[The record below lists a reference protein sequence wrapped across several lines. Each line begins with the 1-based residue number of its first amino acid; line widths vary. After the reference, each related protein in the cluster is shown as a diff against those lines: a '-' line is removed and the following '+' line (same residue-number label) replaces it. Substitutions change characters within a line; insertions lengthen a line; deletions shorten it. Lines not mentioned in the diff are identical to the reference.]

1 MTTNTAA
8 LLRHLATII
17 GDIGNGHTYSSGQ
30 RCIWSGA
37 TTRMDRAC
45 VALATELGCGERWE
59 AVAAAVGAHAD
70 SLAPGLPEGWTDG
83 GVVDGADGETLYT
96 AYGPSCYYVRLDVR
110 PDGVTTR
117 SNGRAPPAVY
127 AYLLAQA
134 QGVGS

>member
-8 LLRHLATII
+8 LLRHLATIL
-17 GDIGNGHTYSSGQ
+17 DI
-30 RCIWSGA
+30 
-37 TTRMDRAC
+37 
-45 VALATELGCGERWE
+45 L
-59 AVAAAVGAHAD
+59 GAHRDANEGRD
-70 SLAPGLPEGWTDG
+70 VWPSGLAFAGDRLGVAMGLDIEATWQEVATALRAHAEALAPGLPEGWSDG

-127 AYLLAQA
+127 AYLLARA

>member
-45 VALATELGCGERWE
+45 VALATELGCGESWE
-59 AVAAAVGAHAD
+59 AIGAAVGAHAD
-70 SLAPGLPEGWTDG
+70 SLAPGLPEGWTVAKPVAFVG
-83 GVVDGADGETLYT
+83 GVSYPAHGTPGNYVVLHVYT
-96 AYGPSCYYVRLDVR
+96 SGKTCW
-110 PDGVTTR
+110 GQ
-117 SNGRAPPAVY
+117 NGFATPAVY
-127 AYLLAQA
+127 AYLLARA
-134 QGVGS
+134 QGVAP